1 MHSFDDLLYTAN
13 IMKNTLEESILNLL
27 HREYDKH
34 FILESR
40 IKSVDKIKLKYKLQ
54 IKKGLSGNANGL
66 VPDIIG
72 FRISVDSE
80 DEVDK
85 IKKIFC
91 QNWIG
96 HITHSFLLFDY
107 IRSPKPSG
115 FRAITIQYRV
125 PFFSDEIPFEIQIMT
140 EQMRDWTNKT
150 HLEYDEEKYKGL

>member
-1 MHSFDDLLYTAN
+1 M
-13 IMKNTLEESILNLL
+13 L
-27 HREYDKH
+27 HQEYDKH

-85 IKKIFC
+85 IKKFFAKTGLVIL
-91 QNWIG
+91 
-96 HITHSFLLFDY
+96 HTHFYYLIILETLNQVVLEPLQFNIVYLSFL
-107 IRSPKPSG
+107 
-115 FRAITIQYRV
+115 
-125 PFFSDEIPFEIQIMT
+125 
-140 EQMRDWTNKT
+140 MRFLLKF
-150 HLEYDEEKYKGL
+150 K

>member
-1 MHSFDDLLYTAN
+1 MYSFDDLLYTAN

-27 HREYDKH
+27 HQEYDKH

-80 DEVDK
+80 DEVD
-85 IKKIFC
+85 
-91 QNWIG
+91 
-96 HITHSFLLFDY
+96 
-107 IRSPKPSG
+107 
-115 FRAITIQYRV
+115 
-125 PFFSDEIPFEIQIMT
+125 FSDEIPFEIQIMT